1 MKEEKDIKESIIHQ
15 EGLEKEEE
23 VYDNWELR
31 KNVGERMEER
41 RKMLEQLEK
50 EKDLGKT

>member
-1 MKEEKDIKESIIHQ
+1 
-15 EGLEKEEE
+15 

-41 RKMLEQLEK
+41 RKMLQQFQNEK
-50 EKDLGKT
+50 GSGKT